1 MNAEVEAQDRK
12 KLVAVV
18 LGLSAVIGLMLLA
31 FVLPSVN
38 SGPHELKLGI
48 TGPAAATEQISTS
61 LEASKQGAFD
71 TREFADADALRDA
84 IRNRDVVGGIAVDAN
99 GPHVLIATAGG
110 TPIAQTLTGLASG
123 LAESSGVKV
132 PVEDVVPLTADDPT
146 GAGLTALALPLVF
159 GGIMPAVVLVQLFPR
174 SIVKRVL
181 GAAGVAVVAGFA
193 LTAILQFGT
202 NSLDGNYLL
211 TALTLAVGISAISLP
226 ILGLESLLG
235 MKGFALGAVTMMFI
249 GNPLSGM
256 ATTAAW
262 LPAGWGAL
270 GQLLPPGAAGA
281 SVRSMAFFDGH
292 GATTPLLVLVCWI
305 AVGIALCVAAGRK
318 KASAP
323 VIEPEAAL
331 V

>member
-1 MNAEVEAQDRK
+1 MNVEAQDRK

-31 FVLPSVN
+31 FVLPSIN

-48 TGPAAATEQISTS
+48 AGPVQATTQISAS
-61 LEASKQGAFD
+61 LEASKPGAFD
-71 TREFADADALRDA
+71 TRDFADADALRDA
-84 IRNRDVVGGIAVDAN
+84 IRNRDVVGGIAVDAT

-110 TPIAQTLTGLASG
+110 TPIAQTLTGVASG
-123 LAESSGVKV
+123 LAESSGAKV
-132 PVEDVVPLTADDPT
+132 PVEDVVPLTADDPA

-159 GGIMPAVVLVQLFPR
+159 GGIMPAVFLVQLFPR
-174 SIVKRVL
+174 STVKRVL
-181 GAAGVAVVAGFA
+181 GAGGVAVVAGFA

-211 TALTLAVGISAISLP
+211 TALALTLGMSAISLP

-281 SVRSMAFFDGH
+281 SVRSTAFFDGH
-292 GATTPLLVLVCWI
+292 GAATPLLVLACWI

-318 KASAP
+318 KASTP
-323 VIEPEAAL
+323 VVEPEAAL

>member
-1 MNAEVEAQDRK
+1 MNAEVEARDRK

-48 TGPAAATEQISTS
+48 TGPAPATEQISTS

-110 TPIAQTLTGLASG
+110 TPIAQTLTGVANGLSEASG
-123 LAESSGVKV
+123 AKV

-211 TALTLAVGISAISLP
+211 TALALTMGMSAISLP

-262 LPAGWGAL
+262 LPAGWGAF

-292 GATTPLLVLVCWI
+292 GAATPLLVLVCWI

-318 KASAP
+318 KASTP
-323 VIEPEAAL
+323 VVEPEAAL

>member
-1 MNAEVEAQDRK
+1 MNVEAQDRK

-31 FVLPSVN
+31 FVLPSIN

-48 TGPAAATEQISTS
+48 AGPVQATAQISAS
-61 LEASKQGAFD
+61 LEASKPGAFD
-71 TREFADADALRDA
+71 TRDFADADALRDA
-84 IRNRDVVGGIAVDAN
+84 IRNRDVVGGIAVDAT

-110 TPIAQTLTGLASG
+110 TPIAQTLTGVASG
-123 LAESSGVKV
+123 LAESSGAKV

-181 GAAGVAVVAGFA
+181 GAGGVAVVAGSA

-211 TALTLAVGISAISLP
+211 TALALTLGMSAISLP

-281 SVRSMAFFDGH
+281 SVRSTAFFDGH
-292 GATTPLLVLVCWI
+292 GAATPLLVLACWI
-305 AVGIALCVAAGRK
+305 VVGIALCVAAGRK
-318 KASAP
+318 KASTP
-323 VIEPEAAL
+323 VVEPEAAL

>member
-1 MNAEVEAQDRK
+1 MNVEAQDRK

-31 FVLPSVN
+31 FVLPSIN
-38 SGPHELKLGI
+38 GGPHELKLGI
-48 TGPAAATEQISTS
+48 AGPVQATTQISAS
-61 LEASKQGAFD
+61 LEASKPGAFD
-71 TREFADADALRDA
+71 TRDFADADALRDA
-84 IRNRDVVGGIAVDAN
+84 IRNRDVVGGIAVDAT

-110 TPIAQTLTGLASG
+110 TPIAQTLTGVASG
-123 LAESSGVKV
+123 LAERSGAKV
-132 PVEDVVPLTADDPT
+132 PVEDVVPLTADDPA

-181 GAAGVAVVAGFA
+181 GAGGVAVVAGFA

-211 TALTLAVGISAISLP
+211 TALALTLGMSAISLP

-281 SVRSMAFFDGH
+281 SVRSTAFFDGH
-292 GATTPLLVLVCWI
+292 GAATPLLVLACWI

-318 KASAP
+318 KASTP
-323 VIEPEAAL
+323 VVEPEAAL

>member
-1 MNAEVEAQDRK
+1 MNVEAQDRK

-31 FVLPSVN
+31 FVLPSIN

-48 TGPAAATEQISTS
+48 AGPVQATTQISAS
-61 LEASKQGAFD
+61 LEASKPGAFD
-71 TREFADADALRDA
+71 TRDFADADALRDA

-110 TPIAQTLTGLASG
+110 TPIAQTLTGVANGLSEASG
-123 LAESSGVKV
+123 AKV

-211 TALTLAVGISAISLP
+211 TALALTLGMSAISLP

-281 SVRSMAFFDGH
+281 SVRSTAFFDGH
-292 GATTPLLVLVCWI
+292 GAATPLLVLVCWI

-318 KASAP
+318 KASTP
-323 VIEPEAAL
+323 VVEPEAAL

>member
-110 TPIAQTLTGLASG
+110 TPIAQTLTGVANGLSEDSG
-123 LAESSGVKV
+123 AKV

-202 NSLDGNYLL
+202 NSLDVNYLL
-211 TALTLAVGISAISLP
+211 TALALAVGISAISLP

>member
-1 MNAEVEAQDRK
+1 MNVEAEARDRK

-48 TGPAAATEQISTS
+48 AGPAQATTRISAS
-61 LEASKQGAFD
+61 LEASKPGAFD
-71 TREFADADALRDA
+71 TQDFADADALRDA
-84 IRNRDVVGGIAVDAN
+84 IRNRDVVGGIVVDAT

-110 TPIAQTLTGLASG
+110 TPIAQTLTAVAGGLSDASG
-123 LAESSGVKV
+123 TEV

-174 SIVKRVL
+174 SIAKRVL
-181 GAAGVAVVAGFA
+181 GAVGVAVVAGFA

-211 TALTLAVGISAISLP
+211 TALALTMGISAISLP

-235 MKGFALGAVTMMFI
+235 MKGFALGAVTMMFV

-292 GATTPLLVLVCWI
+292 GAAAPLLVLVCWI

-318 KASAP
+318 KASTP
-323 VIEPEAAL
+323 VVEPEVAL

>member
-1 MNAEVEAQDRK
+1 MNVEAQDRK

-31 FVLPSVN
+31 FVLPSIN

-48 TGPAAATEQISTS
+48 AGPVQATTQMSAS
-61 LEASKQGAFD
+61 LEASKPGAFD
-71 TREFADADALRDA
+71 TRDFADADALRDA
-84 IRNRDVVGGIAVDAN
+84 IRNRDVVGGIAVDAT

-110 TPIAQTLTGLASG
+110 TPIAQTLTGVASG
-123 LAESSGVKV
+123 LAESSGAKV

-181 GAAGVAVVAGFA
+181 GAGGVAVVAGFA

-211 TALTLAVGISAISLP
+211 TALALTLGMSAISLP

-281 SVRSMAFFDGH
+281 SVRSTAFFDGH
-292 GATTPLLVLVCWI
+292 GAATPLLVLACWI

-318 KASAP
+318 KASTP
-323 VIEPEAAL
+323 VVEPEAAL

>member
-1 MNAEVEAQDRK
+1 MNVEAQDRK

-31 FVLPSVN
+31 FVLPSIN
-38 SGPHELKLGI
+38 GGPHELKLGI
-48 TGPAAATEQISTS
+48 AGPVQATTQISAS
-61 LEASKQGAFD
+61 LEASKPGAFD
-71 TREFADADALRDA
+71 TRDFADADALRDA
-84 IRNRDVVGGIAVDAN
+84 IRNRDVVGGIAVDAT

-110 TPIAQTLTGLASG
+110 TPIAQTLTGVASG
-123 LAESSGVKV
+123 LAESSGAKV

-181 GAAGVAVVAGFA
+181 GAGGVAVVAGFA

-211 TALTLAVGISAISLP
+211 TALALTLGMSAISLP

-281 SVRSMAFFDGH
+281 SVRSTAFFDGH
-292 GATTPLLVLVCWI
+292 GAATPLLVLACWI

-318 KASAP
+318 KASTP
-323 VIEPEAAL
+323 VVEPEVAL

>member
-1 MNAEVEAQDRK
+1 MNVEAQDRK
-12 KLVAVV
+12 KLVAVE

-31 FVLPSVN
+31 FVLPSIN

-48 TGPAAATEQISTS
+48 AGPVQATTQISAS
-61 LEASKQGAFD
+61 LEASKPGAFD
-71 TREFADADALRDA
+71 TRDFADADALRDA
-84 IRNRDVVGGIAVDAN
+84 IRNRDVVGGIAVDAT

-110 TPIAQTLTGLASG
+110 TPIAQTLTGVASG
-123 LAESSGVKV
+123 LAESSGAKV

-181 GAAGVAVVAGFA
+181 GAGGVAVVAGFA

-211 TALTLAVGISAISLP
+211 TALALTLGMAAISLP

-281 SVRSMAFFDGH
+281 SVRSTAFFDGH
-292 GATTPLLVLVCWI
+292 GAATPLLVLACWI

-318 KASAP
+318 KASTP
-323 VIEPEAAL
+323 VVEPEAAL

>member
-1 MNAEVEAQDRK
+1 MNVEAQDRK

-31 FVLPSVN
+31 FVLPSIN

-48 TGPAAATEQISTS
+48 TGPVQATTQISAS
-61 LEASKQGAFD
+61 LEASKPGAFD
-71 TREFADADALRDA
+71 TRDFADADALRDA
-84 IRNRDVVGGIAVDAN
+84 IRNRDVVGGIAVDAT

-110 TPIAQTLTGLASG
+110 TPIAQTLTGVASG
-123 LAESSGVKV
+123 LAESSGAKV

-181 GAAGVAVVAGFA
+181 GAGGVAVVAGFA

-211 TALTLAVGISAISLP
+211 TALALTLGMSAISLP

-281 SVRSMAFFDGH
+281 SVRSTAFFDGH
-292 GATTPLLVLVCWI
+292 GAATPLLVLACWI

-318 KASAP
+318 KASTP
-323 VIEPEAAL
+323 VVEPEAAL

>member
-1 MNAEVEAQDRK
+1 MAN
-12 KLVAVV
+12 
-18 LGLSAVIGLMLLA
+18 GLS
-31 FVLPSVN
+31 
-38 SGPHELKLGI
+38 
-48 TGPAAATEQISTS
+48 
-61 LEASKQGAFD
+61 EASGA
-71 TREFADADALRDA
+71 
-84 IRNRDVVGGIAVDAN
+84 
-99 GPHVLIATAGG
+99 
-110 TPIAQTLTGLASG
+110 
-123 LAESSGVKV
+123 KV

-211 TALTLAVGISAISLP
+211 TALGLTMGMSAISLP

-318 KASAP
+318 KASARLSNRRLRWSSRRSLRTGSGRESARPRQRVPWP
-323 VIEPEAAL
+323 VRRPRCPRPSVEVGGFGAFPPPIRRRCPRRSGRPDR
-331 V
+331 

>member
-1 MNAEVEAQDRK
+1 MNVEAQDRK

-31 FVLPSVN
+31 FVLPSIN

-48 TGPAAATEQISTS
+48 AGPVQATTQISAS
-61 LEASKQGAFD
+61 LEASKPGAFD
-71 TREFADADALRDA
+71 TRDFADADALRDA
-84 IRNRDVVGGIAVDAN
+84 IRNRDVVGGIAVDAT

-110 TPIAQTLTGLASG
+110 TPIAQTLTGVASG
-123 LAESSGVKV
+123 LAESSGAKV

-181 GAAGVAVVAGFA
+181 GAGGVAVVAGFA

-211 TALTLAVGISAISLP
+211 TALALTLGMSAISLP

-281 SVRSMAFFDGH
+281 SVRSTAFFDGH
-292 GATTPLLVLVCWI
+292 GAATPLLVLACWI
-305 AVGIALCVAAGRK
+305 AVGIALCVAVGRK
-318 KASAP
+318 KASTP
-323 VIEPEAAL
+323 VVEPEAAL

>member
-1 MNAEVEAQDRK
+1 MNAEVEARDRK

-48 TGPAAATEQISTS
+48 TGPAPATEQISTS

-84 IRNRDVVGGIAVDAN
+84 IRNHDVVGGIAVDAT

-110 TPIAQTLTGLASG
+110 IPIAQTLTGVASG
-123 LAESSGVKV
+123 LAERSGAKV

-181 GAAGVAVVAGFA
+181 GAVGVAVVAGFA

-202 NSLDGNYLL
+202 NSIDGNYLL
-211 TALTLAVGISAISLP
+211 TALALTVGISAISLP

-235 MKGFALGAVTMMFI
+235 MKGFALGAVTMMFV

-292 GATTPLLVLVCWI
+292 GAATPLLVLVCWI

-318 KASAP
+318 KALTP
-323 VIEPEAAL
+323 VVEPEAAL

>member
-1 MNAEVEAQDRK
+1 MNVEVEARDRK

-18 LGLSAVIGLMLLA
+18 LGLSAAIGLMLLA

-38 SGPHELKLGI
+38 GGPHELKLGI
-48 TGPAAATEQISTS
+48 AGPAQATAQISAS
-61 LEASKQGAFD
+61 LEASKPGAFD
-71 TREFADADALRDA
+71 TQDFADADALRDA
-84 IRNRDVVGGIAVDAN
+84 IRNRDVVGGIVVDAT

-110 TPIAQTLTGLASG
+110 IPIAQTLTGMASG
-123 LAESSGVKV
+123 LSDASGTKV
-132 PVEDVVPLTADDPT
+132 PVEDVVPLTAEDPT

-181 GAAGVAVVAGFA
+181 GAVGVAVVAGFA

-211 TALTLAVGISAISLP
+211 TALALTMGISAISLP

-235 MKGFALGAVTMMFI
+235 MKGFALGAVTMMFV

-292 GATTPLLVLVCWI
+292 GAVTPLLVLVCWI

-318 KASAP
+318 KASTP
-323 VIEPEAAL
+323 VVESEAAL

>member
-1 MNAEVEAQDRK
+1 MNVEAEARDRK

-48 TGPAAATEQISTS
+48 AGPAQATTQISAS
-61 LEASKQGAFD
+61 LEASKPGAFD
-71 TREFADADALRDA
+71 TQDFADADALRDA
-84 IRNRDVVGGIAVDAN
+84 IRNRDVVGGIVVDAT

-110 TPIAQTLTGLASG
+110 TPIAQTLTGVASG
-123 LAESSGVKV
+123 LSDASGTEV

-174 SIVKRVL
+174 SIAKRVL
-181 GAAGVAVVAGFA
+181 GAVGVAVVAGFV

-211 TALTLAVGISAISLP
+211 TALALTMGISAISLP

-235 MKGFALGAVTMMFI
+235 MKGFALGAVTMMFV

-292 GATTPLLVLVCWI
+292 GAAAPLLVLVCWI

-318 KASAP
+318 KASTP
-323 VIEPEAAL
+323 VVEPEVAL

>member
-1 MNAEVEAQDRK
+1 M
-12 KLVAVV
+12 
-18 LGLSAVIGLMLLA
+18 
-31 FVLPSVN
+31 
-38 SGPHELKLGI
+38 
-48 TGPAAATEQISTS
+48 
-61 LEASKQGAFD
+61 
-71 TREFADADALRDA
+71 
-84 IRNRDVVGGIAVDAN
+84 VGGIAVDAT

-110 TPIAQTLTGLASG
+110 TPIAQTLTGVASG
-123 LAESSGVKV
+123 LAESSGAKV

-181 GAAGVAVVAGFA
+181 GAGGVAVVAGFA

-211 TALTLAVGISAISLP
+211 TALALTLGMSAISLP

-281 SVRSMAFFDGH
+281 SVRSTAFFDGH
-292 GATTPLLVLVCWI
+292 GAATPLLVLACWI

-318 KASAP
+318 KASTP
-323 VIEPEAAL
+323 VVEPEAAL

>member
-1 MNAEVEAQDRK
+1 MNVEAQDRK

-18 LGLSAVIGLMLLA
+18 LGLSAVVGLMLLA
-31 FVLPSVN
+31 FVLPSIN
-38 SGPHELKLGI
+38 SGPNELKLGLA
-48 TGPAAATEQISTS
+48 GPAQATTQISAS
-61 LEASKQGAFD
+61 LEASKPGAFD
-71 TREFADADALRDA
+71 TRDFADADALRDA
-84 IRNRDVVGGIAVDAN
+84 IRNREVVGGIAVDAT

-110 TPIAQTLTGLASG
+110 TPIAQTLTGVASG
-123 LAESSGVKV
+123 LAETSGAKA
-132 PVEDVVPLTADDPT
+132 PVEDVVPLTADDPA

-181 GAAGVAVVAGFA
+181 GAVGVAVVAGFA

-281 SVRSMAFFDGH
+281 SVRSTAFFDGH
-292 GATTPLLVLVCWI
+292 GAATPLLVLACWI
-305 AVGIALCVAAGRK
+305 AVGIALCVASGRK
-318 KASAP
+318 KASTP
-323 VIEPEAAL
+323 VVEPEAAL

>member
-1 MNAEVEAQDRK
+1 MNAEVEARDRK

-48 TGPAAATEQISTS
+48 TGPAAATEQIRTS

-110 TPIAQTLTGLASG
+110 TPIAQTLTGVANGLSEASG
-123 LAESSGVKV
+123 AKV

-202 NSLDGNYLL
+202 SSLDGNYLL

-262 LPAGWGAL
+262 LPAGWGEL

>member
-1 MNAEVEAQDRK
+1 MNVEAQDRK

-31 FVLPSVN
+31 FVLPSIN
-38 SGPHELKLGI
+38 GGPHELKLGI
-48 TGPAAATEQISTS
+48 AGPVQATTQISAS
-61 LEASKQGAFD
+61 LEASKPGAFD
-71 TREFADADALRDA
+71 TRDFADADALRDA
-84 IRNRDVVGGIAVDAN
+84 IRNRDVVGGIAVDAT

-110 TPIAQTLTGLASG
+110 TPIAQTLTGVASG
-123 LAESSGVKV
+123 LAESSGAKV

-181 GAAGVAVVAGFA
+181 GAGGVAVVAGFA

-211 TALTLAVGISAISLP
+211 TALALTLGMSAISLP

-281 SVRSMAFFDGH
+281 SVRSTAFFDGH
-292 GATTPLLVLVCWI
+292 GAATPLLVLACWI

-318 KASAP
+318 KASTP
-323 VIEPEAAL
+323 VVEPEAAL

>member
-1 MNAEVEAQDRK
+1 
-12 KLVAVV
+12 
-18 LGLSAVIGLMLLA
+18 
-31 FVLPSVN
+31 
-38 SGPHELKLGI
+38 
-48 TGPAAATEQISTS
+48 
-61 LEASKQGAFD
+61 
-71 TREFADADALRDA
+71 
-84 IRNRDVVGGIAVDAN
+84 
-99 GPHVLIATAGG
+99 
-110 TPIAQTLTGLASG
+110 
-123 LAESSGVKV
+123 
-132 PVEDVVPLTADDPT
+132 
-146 GAGLTALALPLVF
+146 
-159 GGIMPAVVLVQLFPR
+159 MPAVVLVQLFPR

-181 GAAGVAVVAGFA
+181 GAGGVAVVAGFA

-211 TALTLAVGISAISLP
+211 TALALTLGMSAISLP

-281 SVRSMAFFDGH
+281 SVRSTAFFDGH
-292 GATTPLLVLVCWI
+292 GAATPLLVLACWI

-318 KASAP
+318 KASTP
-323 VIEPEAAL
+323 VVEPEAAL

>member
-1 MNAEVEAQDRK
+1 MNAEVEARDRK

-84 IRNRDVVGGIAVDAN
+84 IRNRDVVGGIAFDAN

-110 TPIAQTLTGLASG
+110 TPIAQTLTGVANGLSEASG
-123 LAESSGVKV
+123 AKV
-132 PVEDVVPLTADDPT
+132 SVEDVVPLTADDPT

>member
-1 MNAEVEAQDRK
+1 MNVEAQDRK

-31 FVLPSVN
+31 FVLPSIN

-48 TGPAAATEQISTS
+48 AGPVQATAQISAS
-61 LEASKQGAFD
+61 LEASKPGAFD
-71 TREFADADALRDA
+71 TRDFADADALRDA
-84 IRNRDVVGGIAVDAN
+84 IRNRDVVGGIAVDAT

-110 TPIAQTLTGLASG
+110 TPIAQTLTGVASG
-123 LAESSGVKV
+123 LAESSGAKV

-181 GAAGVAVVAGFA
+181 GAGGVAVVAGFA

-211 TALTLAVGISAISLP
+211 TALALTLGMSAISLP

-281 SVRSMAFFDGH
+281 SVRSTAFFDGH
-292 GATTPLLVLVCWI
+292 GAATPLLVLACWI
-305 AVGIALCVAAGRK
+305 VVGIALCVAAGRK
-318 KASAP
+318 KASTP
-323 VIEPEAAL
+323 VVEPEAAL

>member
-31 FVLPSVN
+31 FELPSVN
-38 SGPHELKLGI
+38 SGPHEQKLGI

-110 TPIAQTLTGLASG
+110 TPIAQTLTGVANGLSEASG
-123 LAESSGVKV
+123 AKV

>member
-1 MNAEVEAQDRK
+1 MNVEAQDRK

-31 FVLPSVN
+31 FVSPSIN

-48 TGPAAATEQISTS
+48 AGPVQATTQISAS
-61 LEASKQGAFD
+61 LEASKPGAFD
-71 TREFADADALRDA
+71 TRDFADADALRDA
-84 IRNRDVVGGIAVDAN
+84 IRNRDVVGGIAVDAT

-110 TPIAQTLTGLASG
+110 TPIAQTLTGVASG
-123 LAESSGVKV
+123 LAESSGAKV

-181 GAAGVAVVAGFA
+181 GAGGVAVVAGFA

-211 TALTLAVGISAISLP
+211 TALALTLGMSAISLP

-281 SVRSMAFFDGH
+281 SVRSTAFFDGH
-292 GATTPLLVLVCWI
+292 GAATPLLVLACWI
-305 AVGIALCVAAGRK
+305 AVGLALCVAAGRK
-318 KASAP
+318 KASTP
-323 VIEPEAAL
+323 VVEPEAAL

>member
-1 MNAEVEAQDRK
+1 MNLEAEARDRK

-48 TGPAAATEQISTS
+48 SGPAQATTQISAS
-61 LEASKQGAFD
+61 LEASKPGAFD
-71 TREFADADALRDA
+71 TQDFADADALRDA
-84 IRNRDVVGGIAVDAN
+84 IRNRDVVGGIVVDAT

-110 TPIAQTLTGLASG
+110 TPIAQTLTGVASG
-123 LAESSGVKV
+123 LSDASGTEV

-174 SIVKRVL
+174 SIAKRVL
-181 GAAGVAVVAGFA
+181 GAVGVAVVAGFA
-193 LTAILQFGT
+193 LTAILHFGT

-211 TALTLAVGISAISLP
+211 TALALTMGISAISLP

-235 MKGFALGAVTMMFI
+235 MKGFALGAVTMMFV

-292 GATTPLLVLVCWI
+292 GAAAPLLVLVCWI
-305 AVGIALCVAAGRK
+305 GVGIALCVVAGRK
-318 KASAP
+318 KASTP
-323 VIEPEAAL
+323 VVEPEAAL

>member
-1 MNAEVEAQDRK
+1 MNVEAEARDRK

-48 TGPAAATEQISTS
+48 SGPAQATTQISAS
-61 LEASKQGAFD
+61 LEASKPGAFD
-71 TREFADADALRDA
+71 TQDFADADALRDA
-84 IRNRDVVGGIAVDAN
+84 IRNRDVVGGIVVDAT

-110 TPIAQTLTGLASG
+110 TPIAQTLTGVSSGLSDASG
-123 LAESSGVKV
+123 TKV
-132 PVEDVVPLTADDPT
+132 TVEDVVPLTADDPT

-181 GAAGVAVVAGFA
+181 GAVGVAVVAGFA

-211 TALTLAVGISAISLP
+211 TALALTMGISAISLP

-235 MKGFALGAVTMMFI
+235 MKGFALGAVTMMFV

-292 GATTPLLVLVCWI
+292 GAAAPLLVLVCWI

-318 KASAP
+318 KASTP
-323 VIEPEAAL
+323 VVEPEVAL

>member
-1 MNAEVEAQDRK
+1 MNVEAQDRK

-31 FVLPSVN
+31 FVLPSIN
-38 SGPHELKLGI
+38 GGPHELKLGI
-48 TGPAAATEQISTS
+48 AGPVQATTQISAS
-61 LEASKQGAFD
+61 LEASKPGAFD
-71 TREFADADALRDA
+71 TRDFADADALRDA
-84 IRNRDVVGGIAVDAN
+84 IRNRDVVGGIAVDAT

-110 TPIAQTLTGLASG
+110 TPIAQTLTGVASG
-123 LAESSGVKV
+123 LAESSGAKV

-181 GAAGVAVVAGFA
+181 GAGGVAVVAGFA

-211 TALTLAVGISAISLP
+211 TALALTLGMAAISLP

-281 SVRSMAFFDGH
+281 SVRSTAFFDGH
-292 GATTPLLVLVCWI
+292 GAATPLLVLACWI

-318 KASAP
+318 KASTP
-323 VIEPEAAL
+323 VVEPEAAL

>member
-1 MNAEVEAQDRK
+1 MNAEVEARDRK

-48 TGPAAATEQISTS
+48 TGPAPATEQISTS

-84 IRNRDVVGGIAVDAN
+84 IRNRDVVGGIAVDAT

-110 TPIAQTLTGLASG
+110 IPIAQTLTGVASG
-123 LAESSGVKV
+123 LAERSGAKV

-181 GAAGVAVVAGFA
+181 GAVGVAVVAGFA

-202 NSLDGNYLL
+202 NSIDGNYLL
-211 TALTLAVGISAISLP
+211 TALALTVGISAISLP

-235 MKGFALGAVTMMFI
+235 MKGFALGAVTMMFV

-292 GATTPLLVLVCWI
+292 GAATPLLVLVCWI

-318 KASAP
+318 KALTP
-323 VIEPEAAL
+323 VVEPEAAL

>member
-1 MNAEVEAQDRK
+1 MNVEAQDRK

-31 FVLPSVN
+31 FVLPSIN

-48 TGPAAATEQISTS
+48 AGPVQATTQISAS
-61 LEASKQGAFD
+61 LEASKPDAFD
-71 TREFADADALRDA
+71 TRDFADADALRDA
-84 IRNRDVVGGIAVDAN
+84 IRNRDVVGGIAVDAT

-110 TPIAQTLTGLASG
+110 TPIAQTLTGVASG
-123 LAESSGVKV
+123 LAESSGAKV

-181 GAAGVAVVAGFA
+181 GAGGVAVVAGFA

-211 TALTLAVGISAISLP
+211 TALALTLGMSAISLP

-281 SVRSMAFFDGH
+281 SVRSTAFFDGH
-292 GATTPLLVLVCWI
+292 GAATPLLVLACWI
-305 AVGIALCVAAGRK
+305 VVGIALCVAAGRK
-318 KASAP
+318 KASTP
-323 VIEPEAAL
+323 VVEPEAAL

>member
-1 MNAEVEAQDRK
+1 MNVEAQDRK

-31 FVLPSVN
+31 FVLPSIN

-48 TGPAAATEQISTS
+48 AGPVQATTQISAS
-61 LEASKQGAFD
+61 LEASKPGAFD
-71 TREFADADALRDA
+71 TRDFADADALRDA
-84 IRNRDVVGGIAVDAN
+84 IRNRDVVGGIAVDAT

-110 TPIAQTLTGLASG
+110 TPIAQTLTGVASG
-123 LAESSGVKV
+123 LAESSGAKV

-181 GAAGVAVVAGFA
+181 GAGGVAVVAGLA

-211 TALTLAVGISAISLP
+211 TALALTLGMSAISLP

-281 SVRSMAFFDGH
+281 SVRSTAFFDGH
-292 GATTPLLVLVCWI
+292 GAATPLLVLACWI

-318 KASAP
+318 KASTP
-323 VIEPEAAL
+323 VVEPEAAL

>member
-1 MNAEVEAQDRK
+1 MNVEAQDRK

-31 FVLPSVN
+31 FVLPSIN

-48 TGPAAATEQISTS
+48 AGPVQATTQISAS
-61 LEASKQGAFD
+61 LEASKPGAFD
-71 TREFADADALRDA
+71 TRDFADADALRDA
-84 IRNRDVVGGIAVDAN
+84 IRNRDVVGGIAVDAT

-110 TPIAQTLTGLASG
+110 TPIAQTLTGVASG
-123 LAESSGVKV
+123 LAESSGAKV

-181 GAAGVAVVAGFA
+181 GAGGVAVVAGFA

-211 TALTLAVGISAISLP
+211 TALALTLGMAAISLP

-281 SVRSMAFFDGH
+281 SVRSTAFFDGH
-292 GATTPLLVLVCWI
+292 GAATPLLVLACWI

-318 KASAP
+318 KASTP
-323 VIEPEAAL
+323 VVEPEAAL